1 MLFLKKIDKFLIV
14 IFTIIFN
21 LFIYIL
27 NFINYDSTRGTDYNL
42 YGQYLENFIFN
53 YTQGVQ
59 AQGIGYFW
67 LVAKFIEINSK
78 PLVISLDYKNLIFT
92 HGIQVIN
99 FLFFSLGLFGI
110 YFLLRKLKF
119 SFYFSLLC
127 INIISVFPP
136 VVGTRLILK
145 PEIVAVGFLPWL
157 IFFIISF
164 KENYEKKYL
173 LLSFPIIALLVS
185 LKASITLMI
194 LIVIVIFFGK
204 DLFRQDVLFCGS
216 LALIFA
222 ILVILESQAYSG
234 LYIWEHQ
241 TPESYMYKAPLSFIY
256 LINSDL
262 FANPFRNAHAN
273 SMLGILL
280 LDTFGDYWQRY
291 WFHKDGWF
299 NNQFPGNLNS
309 IRVGLVSSSIFYASV
324 LYQLIKEKSLI
335 MKKLGIL
342 AFVGISVMIVNVLN
356 LIPLLTMNFHPG
368 KGDPIKTH
376 YFSFLLM
383 ITFLYWFIK
392 ITKENLIIGTVIFI
406 SIFFFSIQL
415 FNSAQLK
422 DITSSQ
428 TLMNK
433 VHLLSPCFLGDP
445 LGNTLNYSH
454 SWCNQEEFAQ
464 SVCYSN
470 YDETLLPIQ
479 KEDYL
484 IFPPDD
490 TFENKN
496 LSLGKN
502 TITVANYYECINYI
516 DGGFVPQEIAE
527 ITSDKVYKNPKYFL
541 LVLCLSLI
549 AIFVSQYKTVH
560 LFIYNF
566 LKRNR
571 LLN

>member
-1 MLFLKKIDKFLIV
+1 
-14 IFTIIFN
+14 
-21 LFIYIL
+21 
-27 NFINYDSTRGTDYNL
+27 
-42 YGQYLENFIFN
+42 
-53 YTQGVQ
+53 
-59 AQGIGYFW
+59 
-67 LVAKFIEINSK
+67 
-78 PLVISLDYKNLIFT
+78 
-92 HGIQVIN
+92 
-99 FLFFSLGLFGI
+99 
-110 YFLLRKLKF
+110 
-119 SFYFSLLC
+119 
-127 INIISVFPP
+127 
-136 VVGTRLILK
+136 
-145 PEIVAVGFLPWL
+145 
-157 IFFIISF
+157 
-164 KENYEKKYL
+164 
-173 LLSFPIIALLVS
+173 
-185 LKASITLMI
+185 
-194 LIVIVIFFGK
+194 
-204 DLFRQDVLFCGS
+204 
-216 LALIFA
+216 
-222 ILVILESQAYSG
+222 
-234 LYIWEHQ
+234 
-241 TPESYMYKAPLSFIY
+241 
-256 LINSDL
+256 
-262 FANPFRNAHAN
+262 
-273 SMLGILL
+273 
-280 LDTFGDYWQRY
+280 
-291 WFHKDGWF
+291 
-299 NNQFPGNLNS
+299 
-309 IRVGLVSSSIFYASV
+309 
-324 LYQLIKEKSLI
+324 

-428 TLMNK
+428 ALMNK